1 MRGENPQGS
10 RFGQALGIE
19 TACDESS
26 YRSMPYFQF
35 IPQRGKAGGIIP
47 PVAVNGAL
55 LSNLAISLPASD
67 RDFHCVADHNG
78 QEHPEMDPD
87 QILLRYIHLV

>member
-47 PVAVNGAL
+47 AAFPFAAFKSFYGAL
-55 LSNLAISLPASD
+55 GQAGKNRDCFIKKRSFLSVPKKWKAA
-67 RDFHCVADHNG
+67 
-78 QEHPEMDPD
+78 
-87 QILLRYIHLV
+87 